1 LFFKDRSNN
10 NNANINDDELNEE
23 IGGYQ
28 LPLSLTPRASSLTSH
43 PVSTTNVIQHLSDS
57 SLQHNVVLHSNINE
71 SSTSSSPNRFDL
83 NILND
88 KDDNKL
94 AKRQTNSL
102 MTVFEQGSTNDLL
115 VDDTWHLRSS
125 ASVDDTT
132 NKRTTDE
139 KQMV

>member
-1 LFFKDRSNN
+1 M
-10 NNANINDDELNEE
+10 
-23 IGGYQ
+23 
-28 LPLSLTPRASSLTSH
+28 
-43 PVSTTNVIQHLSDS
+43 IQHLSDS